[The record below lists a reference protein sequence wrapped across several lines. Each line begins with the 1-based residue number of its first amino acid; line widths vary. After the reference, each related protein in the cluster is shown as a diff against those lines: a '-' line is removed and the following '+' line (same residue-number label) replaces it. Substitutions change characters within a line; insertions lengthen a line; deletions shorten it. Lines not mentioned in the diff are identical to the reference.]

1 VKDKW
6 RCLFASS
13 DKNQWDSA
21 LTEGSGELVNVKS
34 TETQANRKRRAMKG
48 ILKIPGKFPGGGERW
63 STFQNIL
70 GVSDMYENVPVL
82 LTSQPIP
89 GMRQSA

>member
-1 VKDKW
+1 MNSPARGMVKDKW

-34 TETQANRKRRAMKG
+34 TETQAIEKERAMRRNFKNTG
-48 ILKIPGKFPGGGERW
+48 QISWWRREVVNLSEHIGSLRH
-63 STFQNIL
+63 
-70 GVSDMYENVPVL
+70 V
-82 LTSQPIP
+82 
-89 GMRQSA
+89 